1 MTRRTRKQVQNKSR
15 LQPAIIGLSMKDRAV
30 KERGPSVFNDI
41 WSLLERGYEQVGFKV
56 AGKSYLI
63 VASHEERPL
72 VRAELLAAKNEANRG
87 IVVNEDDEEAFLGY
101 YLDQEGNCCGDNKPQ
116 SWRAAPETLARKVVL
131 AARLHSVRLAD
142 ENRALKMAQANSS
155 RKKRLAKRVTS
166 ASGGS
171 DFSPELLRAIFDER
185 KTELITIEIRGK
197 EYLINARY
205 HDHSIVKAELLAT
218 TEDEDTGSSF
228 AISTRTFSLATL
240 STRKAMNIMTNLNH
254 KPYRELQKSWLGRL

>member
-1 MTRRTRKQVQNKSR
+1 
-15 LQPAIIGLSMKDRAV
+15 MKDRAV

-218 TEDEDTGSSF
+218 TEDEDTGIVLRDKHQDIF
-228 AISTRTFSLATL
+228 IGNFVDEEGHEHHDKLEPQTL
-240 STRKAMNIMTNLNH
+240 SGAPEVLARKIVKAA
-254 KPYRELQKSWLGRL
+254 ELHRVRTTPVTAQE